1 MNLFNN
7 KSESYTL
14 DLKDVMSKKEEQQPA
29 TYYMGAG
36 KDGGVNFL
44 IKSYSSV
51 QELNFT
57 RNQAQF
63 LVEQFQFYIGEDDG
77 IGGDDENDT
86 QHTN

>member
-29 TYYMGAG
+29 TYYMAAG
-36 KDGGVNFL
+36 KNGGVNFL